1 MLYWAGLWHKSATA
15 DLDHLDMTT
24 LLRLGAAAVCAGV
37 MAILG
42 ACAEVPVHGGPQGLY
57 DSLLANFKKADS
69 NGDEQ
74 LTREEMQAG
83 LPQFF
88 ANFDEMDTDHNGRVN
103 FAELWSYAQWRH
115 MRQHPEPL
123 RQQERERY

>member
-1 MLYWAGLWHKSATA
+1 
-15 DLDHLDMTT
+15 MTIF
-24 LLRLGAAAVCAGV
+24 LRLGAAALCAG
-37 MAILG
+37 AIALG
-42 ACAEVPVHGGPQGLY
+42 ACTEEPIHGGPQGLY
-57 DSLLANFKKADS
+57 DSLHAKFKNADS
-69 NGDEQ
+69 NADEQ

-103 FAELWSYAQWRH
+103 FAELWSYAQWRY
-115 MRQHPEPL
+115 MRQHPEPF